1 MRRGRLELEPSC
13 ASSASLV
20 CSWSGARA
28 ALRIRRPAA
37 LAALAA
43 LAASMPSA
51 ALAHGRSDTPARCK
65 ADGSRYYSRCPRARP
80 ARPHHFR
87 RRPCDYDGPRGRRR
101 WPLPPASAMMMTVAT
116 SRTPDSRFSR
126 RLRPAHVDSPAMRAD
141 LRDAATTS
149 AANPSTPTDDL
160 LPSCDAPAIAQPP
173 PPPIPWLLIFLI
185 VVLIVV
191 LIFLLF
197 ALLMTERRLRTLQV
211 TLPTEKN
218 KPTQRDASTQ
228 FPPTS
233 EDLAADRALQTLY
246 RLLADHASKS
256 GNNTWT
262 DETELR
268 RHLEACN
275 MNAAIACKRVLATEK
290 WRATRAAPPLTTAST
305 ATAARRVAIR
315 GTDSHG
321 HPCLRV
327 RLRGRSRPFPTS
339 PTRTRRPF

>member
-1 MRRGRLELEPSC
+1 
-13 ASSASLV
+13 
-20 CSWSGARA
+20 
-28 ALRIRRPAA
+28 
-37 LAALAA
+37 
-43 LAASMPSA
+43 
-51 ALAHGRSDTPARCK
+51 
-65 ADGSRYYSRCPRARP
+65 
-80 ARPHHFR
+80 
-87 RRPCDYDGPRGRRR
+87 
-101 WPLPPASAMMMTVAT
+101 
-116 SRTPDSRFSR
+116 
-126 RLRPAHVDSPAMRAD
+126 MRAD
-141 LRDAATTS
+141 LRDTATTS
-149 AANPSTPTDDL
+149 AANPFDALRRQSLRRPQTPTDDL

-211 TLPTEKN
+211 TLPNEKT

-290 WRATRAAPPLTTAST
+290 WRERKQRVPLCALSLRLPAQTEEQAP
-305 ATAARRVAIR
+305 
-315 GTDSHG
+315 
-321 HPCLRV
+321 LRHE
-327 RLRGRSRPFPTS
+327 
-339 PTRTRRPF
+339 